1 MARRL
6 AQLYEEHS
14 SLAAVLHAMSVLVRE
29 VREHGK
35 RVESRVFR
43 AMLYY
48 LDVFLE
54 REHHHKE
61 EAVLF
66 PRIRQRTHDADA
78 VLDQLAEEHE
88 SGEQAIRDLEQAFL
102 RYEEHGS
109 SEFGAF
115 ADAVD
120 RYVERYRDHM
130 RKEEREVMPLAQ
142 RVLNDQ
148 DWIEIEAAFAS
159 HRDPLAGSSPQT
171 NHDQLFRRIVTLVP
185 APLGLGA
192 PLEE

>member
-1 MARRL
+1 MSRPL

-29 VREHGK
+29 VRQHDK
-35 RVESRVFR
+35 RVDPKVFR
-43 AMLYY
+43 AILYY

-66 PRIRQRTHDADA
+66 PRIRQRTRDADA
-78 VLDQLAEEHE
+78 VLDQLACEHE
-88 SGEQAIRDLEQAFL
+88 SGEGAIRDLEQAFL

-109 SEFGAF
+109 TEFPAF

-120 RYVERYRDHM
+120 RYIERYREHM
-130 RKEEREVMPLAQ
+130 RKEERELMPLAQ
-142 RVLNDQ
+142 RVLNAQ
-148 DWIEIEAAFAS
+148 DWIDIEAAFAS
-159 HRDPLAGSSPQT
+159 HRDPLAGASPET
-171 NHDQLFRRIVTLVP
+171 SHDQLFTRIVMLVP

-192 PLEE
+192 PL